1 MPAVNFNSS
10 DVKGR
15 CCACI
20 DKAKQLKVRATR
32 EDILTEVEIAT
43 DQDNDTSFENLFLR
57 SSDQINDIVEQFKL
71 KDLIMKNYEV
81 KLN

>member
-1 MPAVNFNSS
+1 MPAVDFDSS

-20 DKAKQLKVRATR
+20 HKANQPKVRATR

-43 DQDNDTSFENLFLR
+43 VHDNDTSFENIFHR

-71 KDLIMKNYEV
+71 KDR
-81 KLN
+81 